1 MPNGTLPTM
10 KVSQRAQSITPFLAM
25 EFGKH
30 AAELEAAGLS
40 VPCKRPT
47 LL

>member
-1 MPNGTLPTM
+1 
-10 KVSQRAQSITPFLAM
+10 M